1 MLRVSLAAAVLA
13 AVFAVPAHADPTVL
27 MPGVTYDRQLVLSRF
42 GPEVVHIVTAP
53 RPGGLYTV
61 APVLSNEAL
70 LGRETLTSMQKRL
83 TTTGTSVGIDGDTS
97 STDGVPSGVLIQ
109 SGVLSATTNVKRSSI
124 GFDAAGTMRI
134 ERVGLNATWQ
144 GNGQRRAVVVNRRPG
159 ALGATLYTPAWGTTT
174 PSEPGSAEAVLPTLG
189 AVAPGG
195 VHTAAVTELRSGGLT
210 PIPPGGAVLVARGT
224 TAQRL
229 TAEAPVGT
237 PVTFRLVMN
246 PDWSTIV
253 NGLGGGPLLVRDGK
267 AIFNAHEDFSAAV
280 LAGRTARAAVGQKAD
295 GTVVLVVVDG
305 GLPGFSVGMTNFEL
319 AQTLAKQGVTV
330 GAALESGKASALA
343 FDGKLLDRPAAA
355 EQPVSEMLAVT
366 YAGVY
371 APPLVSA
378 QLSPNGDGVDETQTF
393 KYRVARPSTV
403 SVSLVDPLG
412 TTRPIETAQVR
423 APGTYTDVWS
433 GLKPDSTV
441 DTQGTWHWV
450 ANAKDDLGR
459 DSTADRPFVL
469 NTTLGALRVTPAT
482 VSVTPTG
489 GSLTVGFTLAAPAS
503 WTVVIQSKAGAPL
516 RTYTGRSAQPGP
528 VSVRWDGRSKAGAR
542 VYSGA
547 YVASVTATNDLG
559 ATGLTAPFAVIR
571 R

>member
-330 GAALESGKASALA
+330 GAALESGKATPSPSTASCSTGRRPPSAGLGDA
-343 FDGKLLDRPAAA
+343 RRHLRGRLRASARVRAAVPERRRRRRERRPSSTASRARR
-355 EQPVSEMLAVT
+355 PSR
-366 YAGVY
+366 
-371 APPLVSA
+371 SA
-378 QLSPNGDGVDETQTF
+378 SSTRSARTGYGPWPS
-393 KYRVARPSTV
+393 RRPSTA
-403 SVSLVDPLG
+403 S
-412 TTRPIETAQVR
+412 
-423 APGTYTDVWS
+423 APS
-433 GLKPDSTV
+433 FRKMS
-441 DTQGTWHWV
+441 
-450 ANAKDDLGR
+450 
-459 DSTADRPFVL
+459 
-469 NTTLGALRVTPAT
+469 
-482 VSVTPTG
+482 
-489 GSLTVGFTLAAPAS
+489 
-503 WTVVIQSKAGAPL
+503 
-516 RTYTGRSAQPGP
+516 
-528 VSVRWDGRSKAGAR
+528 
-542 VYSGA
+542 
-547 YVASVTATNDLG
+547 
-559 ATGLTAPFAVIR
+559 
-571 R
+571 

>member
-482 VSVTPTG
+482 VSVTPAG

-547 YVASVTATNDLG
+547 YVASVTATNNLG